1 MDRGVT
7 DPEIKRQLA
16 RLRESPRFIRK
27 PTLAKLLD
35 YLLTRTLAGAPPEE
49 RDIGIKVLNRPPD
62 WVPDADTSIVRV
74 NLIRLKDSLAEYYAN
89 EGYRDP
95 VEFRIVRHTVIANRR
110 NLPDGRTLLAAG
122 LNVPFNTARDVY
134 FIGPED
140 SALRCVVTGE
150 TDDVGWHHLDSD
162 PFNLALVNL
171 VPLCG
176 RLRSHLD
183 AFRRCQ
189 TKTTL
194 PELAP
199 ERLSKELAP
208 RYFATGKTA
217 RAYGCAALAFFL
229 GEPPYAQEETDV
241 RLLRLCDVV
250 HYARHRFFEPLMYQL
265 IRQVLLPFI
274 VRIDQIDPFP
284 ALRLTITLIALLE
297 EAGYYGDAQMALTV
311 ANGLSGSNELSVAGQ
326 AFLEPFKLQRRKA
339 QLLAERAP
347 EDNRFEKFVRMAE
360 ERAGGD
366 HERSFTLEVVRAQR
380 WLRQGSYEGAKRAF
394 ELLAP
399 LIAAYSEPVAQNG
412 LAAKPARITIADLS
426 EVFLLRSIA
435 ACRVQPA
442 DWQECAEESLAK
454 GQRLMHLGSH
464 VLPTEYKSFLSRPVS
479 RNIARARRILQ
490 LTPAEIRPALRND
503 ARIDLSVILKCL
515 TRMRLRRKPGSQW

>member
-1 MDRGVT
+1 MDGGVT
-7 DPEIKRQLA
+7 DPEAKGQLT
-16 RLRESPRFIRK
+16 RLRESPRFRK
-27 PTLAKLLD
+27 RPTLVRLLD
-35 YLLTRTLAGAPPEE
+35 YLLAGTLVGAPPEE
-49 RDIGIKVLNRPPD
+49 RDIGINVFNRPKD
-62 WVPDADTSIVRV
+62 WVPDADASIVRV

-89 EGYRDP
+89 EGYGDP
-95 VEFRIVRHTVIANRR
+95 VEFRIIRHTVIANRR
-110 NLPDGRTLLAAG
+110 NLPEGRTLLAAG
-122 LNVPFNTARDVY
+122 LDVPLNTASEGY

-140 SALRCVVTGE
+140 SALRCVVTGD

-176 RLRSHLD
+176 RLRSHLN
-183 AFRRCQ
+183 AFRRSL

-194 PELAP
+194 PEVAP
-199 ERLSKELAP
+199 DRLSNQLAP

-229 GEPPYAQEETDV
+229 GGPPYGQEETDV

-297 EAGYYGDAQMALTV
+297 EAGYYEDAQTALTV
-311 ANGLSGSNELSVAGQ
+311 ATSLSGSNELSFAGQ
-326 AFLEPFKLQRRKA
+326 AILEPFKLQRRKA

-347 EDNRFEKFVRMAE
+347 EDNRFEKLVRNAE

-366 HERSFTLEVVRAQR
+366 REQSFTLGVVRAQR

-442 DWQECAEESLAK
+442 DWQECAEESLSK

-464 VLPTEYKSFLSRPVS
+464 VLPTEYKSFLSLPVS
-479 RNIARARRILQ
+479 RNIAKAGRILQ
-490 LTPAEIRPALRND
+490 LPPTQIRPALRND

-515 TRMRLRRKPGSQW
+515 TRMHVRRKPGSEW